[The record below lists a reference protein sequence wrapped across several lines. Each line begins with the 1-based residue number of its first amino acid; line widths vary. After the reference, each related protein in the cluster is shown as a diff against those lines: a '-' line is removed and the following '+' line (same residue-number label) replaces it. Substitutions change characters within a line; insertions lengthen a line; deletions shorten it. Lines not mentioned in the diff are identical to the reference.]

1 MSQQNDIEVKILGIS
16 GSPQRGATEFS
27 VREALRAAAEIPGV
41 SVDFI
46 DLKGRKMNFC
56 IHCNRCVKNGFLYC
70 PTFKDDLTEDIYQRY
85 LEADGFIIGSPV
97 YQMTLTGQL
106 QTFFNR
112 LRPIAALYSKGHW
125 ATKVG
130 GAIAVG
136 GTRHGG
142 QETTLAAINNYFLCT
157 GMVNVS
163 GGIFAYN
170 GGSVWSQNRRAEGAN
185 DDTVGM
191 TSVRVL
197 GRRVAYVAK
206 MLKAGFDFV
215 GQTYPSDVLTGVVP
229 DEDNEER
236 REKFIGK

>member
-1 MSQQNDIEVKILGIS
+1 MSQLNDITVRILGIS
-16 GSPQRGATEFS
+16 GSPQKGATQYS
-27 VREALRAAAEIPGV
+27 VREALKAAEEIPGV
-41 SVDFI
+41 TVDFL
-46 DLKGRKMNFC
+46 DLKAKKINFC
-56 IHCNRCVKNGFLYC
+56 IHCNRCVKNGLLYC
-70 PTFKDDLTEDIYQRY
+70 PTFKDDMTEDVYQRY
-85 LEADGFIIGSPV
+85 LQADGFIIGSPV
-97 YQMTLTGQL
+97 YQMNVSGQL

-130 GAIAVG
+130 GGIAVG

-170 GGSVWSQNRRAEGAN
+170 GGSIWSRNKKEQGASE
-185 DDTVGM
+185 DLVGM
-191 TSVRVL
+191 TCARVL

-206 MLKAGFDFV
+206 MLKGGFDFV
-215 GQTYPSDVLTGVVP
+215 GETYPAEVLTGVVP
-229 DEDNEER
+229 EEDNEER
-236 REKFIGK
+236 REKFIGD

>member
-1 MSQQNDIEVKILGIS
+1 MSQVSSYEVKIMGVS
-16 GSPQRGATEFS
+16 GSPQKGATQFS
-27 VREALRAAAEIPGV
+27 VREALEAAAEIPGV

-46 DLKGRKMNFC
+46 DLKGKKINFC
-56 IHCNRCVKNGFLYC
+56 IHCNRCVKNGLLYC
-70 PTFKDDLTEDIYQRY
+70 PTHKDDLTEEIYQRY
-85 LEADGFIIGSPV
+85 LQADGFIIGSPV

-112 LRPIAALYSKGHW
+112 LRPIAALFSKGHW

-170 GGSVWSQNRRAEGAN
+170 GGAVWSQNRKEEGAN
-185 DDTVGM
+185 DDAVGM
-191 TSVRVL
+191 GTVRVL

-206 MLKAGFDFV
+206 LLKAGAECF
-215 GQTYPSDVLTGVVP
+215 GQSIDPSLLTGVLP
-229 DEDNEER
+229 EEDTEER
-236 REKFIGK
+236 KEKFLGK